1 MSEALSMVGTQA
13 HGSWYGICR
22 AQLVSHAA
30 HYAATLAH
38 GSWTAMAAS
47 LNLALPSGGPT
58 AVIWG
63 IVPSF
68 IGNLCMAASLAE
80 M

>member
-1 MSEALSMVGTQA
+1 
-13 HGSWYGICR
+13 
-22 AQLVSHAA
+22 
-30 HYAATLAH
+30 
-38 GSWTAMAAS
+38 MAAS

-80 M
+80 MYVHSLR